1 MPRAVIPPRFAGPIQ
16 LQQLA
21 TRQRDMLGAVDGALT
36 VADLSGIGTITV
48 IDNGSGGLDIASDT
62 PTRAQLAFDRQ

>member
-1 MPRAVIPPRFAGPIQ
+1 MPRASIPPRFDGPRQ

-21 TRQRDMLGAVDGALT
+21 VRQREMLGAVDGALT
-36 VADLSGIGTITV
+36 VSDLSGIGTITV
-48 IDNGSGGLDIASDT
+48 VDNGSGGADIISDT